1 MKTSRKTLLANST
14 IVLILG
20 LTLASARLRADTG
33 TCGGANIALP
43 LTDVAGNAFFCQ
55 IAASYFSGLMNTYG
69 NKFVPEAD
77 VSRDFMATFITRT
90 LDQSLK
96 RGSRRAAFNKFWTP
110 TLLHNGQQVAVG
122 NGPIDVVYDGG
133 AVWVANTGDGTV
145 SRVRASD
152 GKVFET
158 YTGAPGA
165 SAVCVARGKVFV
177 AGGATGK
184 LYSIRP
190 EVPPFVAQLETSSL
204 DKGFIWKMA
213 YDGSKLWTVHQS
225 GKVNIVSFVPGTS
238 TPSGVKAGADLG
250 YASGIVFDGSSM
262 WVAGGS
268 GLNKLDANGAV
279 IQSVPNA
286 ASGQPAFDGTNIWS
300 PFGTAFVTVVRASTG
315 ELIAKLTG
323 NGLEAPRVAAFDGER
338 IAVTNYSGNSV
349 SLFNATSLAPSG
361 FIQNDGLDITAYP
374 KGICSD
380 GLNFWVTLSGA
391 STLVRY

>member
-1 MKTSRKTLLANST
+1 MKTSRKSLLANST

-43 LTDVAGNAFFCQ
+43 LADVAGNPFFCQ

-69 NKFVPEAD
+69 DQFNPEAA

-110 TLLHNGQQVAVG
+110 TLLHNGQQIAVG

-133 AVWVANTGDGTV
+133 AVWVANTSDGTV

-204 DKGFIWKMA
+204 DKGFVRKMA
-213 YDGSKLWTVHQS
+213 YDGSKLWAIHVN
-225 GKVNIVSFVPGTS
+225 GKVNIVSFNPGLS
-238 TPSGVKAGADLG
+238 TPSDVKIGASLPT
-250 YASGIVFDGSSM
+250 ALGIVYDGSNM

-268 GLNKLDANGAV
+268 LYKLDANGAV
-279 IQSVPNA
+279 IQSIPNA

-300 PFGTAFVTVVRASTG
+300 PYGTAFVTVVRASTG
-315 ELIAKLTG
+315 ELIAQLTG

-338 IAVTNYSGNSV
+338 IAITNYDGNSI
-349 SLFNATSLAPSG
+349 SLFKATSLSPSG
-361 FIQNDGLDITAYP
+361 VIQDDGLDITAYP
-374 KGICSD
+374 YGICSD

-391 STLVRY
+391 STLARY